1 MRVVFGGSE
10 VRRKGEREGER
21 ERKEERWKRPVVF
34 EVRQIVQYATHFHPP
49 PPIQKSLSP
58 EGGGGGCGRAEGRE
72 VVSY

>member
-49 PPIQKSLSP
+49 PPHTKIFKP
-58 EGGGGGCGRAEGRE
+58 
-72 VVSY
+72 